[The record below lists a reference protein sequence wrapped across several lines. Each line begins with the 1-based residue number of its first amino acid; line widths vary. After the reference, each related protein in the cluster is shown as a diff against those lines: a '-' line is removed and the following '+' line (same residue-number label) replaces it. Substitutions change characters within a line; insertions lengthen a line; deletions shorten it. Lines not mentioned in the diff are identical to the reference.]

1 MRTFAWMTF
10 ITGLLLSGIAGLY
23 SVFGL
28 AMIFAGAYRSVIA
41 LASILEV
48 AKLVAVSWMYRYRH
62 LTSRWVRAYF
72 YMGIGVLMLIT
83 SMGIFGYLTRAHV
96 TTESGVAVAELTLQ
110 EIASRE
116 SALRQQKDMLAAEL
130 SAVTA
135 QSGQLVT
142 QLGSAQRLAGT
153 NGAVNVQRQTSAR
166 RQALI
171 TELSTVDA
179 RIADVQQ
186 ERIRATAD
194 IQTATADVGPLRY
207 VAQIL
212 YGTDDL
218 QTIRKAVTWLTV
230 LLMVVFDPMAIM
242 LLIAANILFATI
254 QVPAQA
260 PAPAHES
267 KRPTRTASRRLPT
280 RHATRSV
287 PAPSIA
293 TPKSATVE
301 PSIMADN
308 TNVTDVPQSLQP
320 QYATNRYLA
329 KQQPNVVVE
338 TP

>member
-1 MRTFAWMTF
+1 MRTFAWITF
-10 ITGLLLSGIAGLY
+10 LTGLLLSGIAGLY
-23 SVFGL
+23 SVLGL
-28 AMIFAGAYRSVIA
+28 AMIFAGAYRSVIV
-41 LASILEV
+41 LASSLELT
-48 AKLVAVSWMYRYRH
+48 KLVAVSWMYRYRH
-62 LTSRWVRAYF
+62 LTSRWVRTYF

-96 TTESGVAVAELTLQ
+96 ATESGVAVAELTLQ
-110 EIASRE
+110 EIATRE
-116 SALRQQKDMLAAEL
+116 SALRQQKDLLSVEL
-130 SAVTA
+130 STISS

-166 RQALI
+166 RQALMA
-171 TELSTVDA
+171 ELTAVDA
-179 RIADVQQ
+179 SIATVQQ
-186 ERIRATAD
+186 ERIRATSD

-218 QTIRKAVTWLTV
+218 QTIRKAVTWLTI

-242 LLIAANILFATI
+242 LLIAANILFATT
-254 QVPAQA
+254 QNPP
-260 PAPAHES
+260 PAPVS
-267 KRPTRTASRRLPT
+267 KRPPRTTARRLPT
-280 RHATRSV
+280 RLASRRV
-287 PAPSIA
+287 PTPSI
-293 TPKSATVE
+293 TTTESATVE
-301 PSIMADN
+301 PPIVADNN
-308 TNVTDVPQSLQP
+308 TNVTDVPQSLRP